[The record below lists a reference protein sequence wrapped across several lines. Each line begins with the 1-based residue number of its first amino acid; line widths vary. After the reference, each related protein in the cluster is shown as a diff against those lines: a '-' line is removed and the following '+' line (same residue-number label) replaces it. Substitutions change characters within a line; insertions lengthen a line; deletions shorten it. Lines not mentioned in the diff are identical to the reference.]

1 MFKKFVDRT
10 LLCERCMML
19 IIVFNAILIFLQ
31 ECGLGYFIINLLD
44 VICTLIFLG
53 EMIAKHVL
61 EKPEPEKPDNDDGKT
76 DNNVPSIPFRERVK
90 KYWNSW
96 LNETPSVRIP
106 FREGVKKYW
115 TSGLNVMDGLLV
127 LISLPS
133 VVTFFFP
140 ELFANLSFL
149 LVLRIFRIFRFFRLV
164 SFFKNFGTIARNFRL
179 AMQQS
184 YAIVLIFCII
194 IVTFALIGCCLFR
207 DYAPAFF
214 ATPLDAIYA
223 TFRMFTVEGWYEIP
237 DAVAA
242 GMGSRMGV
250 HIVRLYFCIL
260 LLIGGIIGMSL
271 INSIFVDAMVSDNN
285 DDVKDQLKTMESK
298 IDELTR
304 LLSEQ
309 RSPHVV
315 VRDMRVTS
323 PMIEPIKAPGAETA
337 KSEPLVGAEKTSAE
351 SGASETLAE
360 TKPEDAKPEEAKPE
374 DVKPA

>member
-1 MFKKFVDRT
+1 MFKKIVDKT
-10 LLCERCMML
+10 FLNERCMMF

-31 ECGLGYFIINLLD
+31 ECGVSFFLINLLD

-53 EMIAKHVL
+53 EMIAKHFL
-61 EKPEPEKPDNDDGKT
+61 EKPVPEKSDNDVEKQDI
-76 DNNVPSIPFRERVK
+76 DV
-90 KYWNSW
+90 
-96 LNETPSVRIP
+96 PSVRIP

-179 AMQQS
+179 AVQQS

-242 GMGSRMGV
+242 GMGSSFGV
-250 HIVRLYFCIL
+250 HVVRLYFCIL
-260 LLIGGIIGMSL
+260 LLIGGVIGMSL

-285 DDVKDQLKTMESK
+285 DDVKKQLATMERK

-304 LLSEQ
+304 LLAEQ

-315 VRDMRVTS
+315 VRDMQITS
-323 PMIEPIKAPGAETA
+323 PMLEPTKGPGKAQANVTGTEPTKSMPRMIAERA
-337 KSEPLVGAEKTSAE
+337 AGEDA
-351 SGASETLAE
+351 ASETPEDA
-360 TKPEDAKPEEAKPE
+360 KPEDAKP
-374 DVKPA
+374 V